1 MAKGT
6 INVQAENIFPIIK
19 QFLYSDQEIFLRE
32 LVSNAVDACNKL
44 KTLSSIGEAKGVLGD
59 LLVEVIADEKAGTL
73 TIRDNGIGMTG
84 EEIEKYIAQIAFS
97 GAEEFVNKY
106 KDKAE
111 GIIGH
116 FGLGFFSAFMV
127 SKKVEVYS
135 KSYQENT
142 KGARWI
148 CEGNTD
154 YELQE
159 EEKSTRGTDIILHIS
174 DEAKDYLKEF
184 KIKEL
189 LNKYCKFLPI
199 PIKFGEEEKTIKV
212 GEGDDAKEEKVIED
226 NIINNPN
233 PAWVKKPADL
243 EEKDYKEFYRELYP
257 FTFEEPLFNIHLN
270 VDYPFNLTGI
280 LYFPKLKNSLE
291 LQKNKIQLYCNQ
303 VFVTDSV
310 EGIVPEFL
318 TLLHG
323 VIDSPDIPLNVS
335 RSYLQSDANVKKISA
350 HITKKVA
357 DRLEEMYRKEQ
368 ESFEAKWDDI
378 KVFIEYGFLSDEKF
392 AEKTKKFMLVKNT
405 ENQFTLLTDY
415 IDKIK
420 ALQTNKDNKTVVL
433 YTHNPIE
440 HDNFI
445 EKAKAKSYDVLVLD
459 SPLTSHV
466 IQKWEMDLKDVTFSR
481 IDSDTIEKLIAKD
494 EEIPSKLSKEEEEK
508 VKPIIENQVDK
519 NKFTV
524 VFESLSETDDPI
536 QVTQSEFMRRMI
548 EMQKTGGGGF
558 MGSFPEMHN
567 LVVNSNHPLI
577 SKIISIEDDI
587 EKSRLAKQATDLAL
601 LSVGLLKGKE
611 LTNFIKR
618 SVEVLA

>member
-1 MAKGT
+1 M
-6 INVQAENIFPIIK
+6 
-19 QFLYSDQEIFLRE
+19 
-32 LVSNAVDACNKL
+32 
-44 KTLSSIGEAKGVLGD
+44 
-59 LLVEVIADEKAGTL
+59 
-73 TIRDNGIGMTG
+73 
-84 EEIEKYIAQIAFS
+84 
-97 GAEEFVNKY
+97 
-106 KDKAE
+106 
-111 GIIGH
+111 
-116 FGLGFFSAFMV
+116 
-127 SKKVEVYS
+127 
-135 KSYQENT
+135 
-142 KGARWI
+142 
-148 CEGNTD
+148 
-154 YELQE
+154 
-159 EEKSTRGTDIILHIS
+159 
-174 DEAKDYLKEF
+174 
-184 KIKEL
+184 
-189 LNKYCKFLPI
+189 
-199 PIKFGEEEKTIKV
+199 
-212 GEGDDAKEEKVIED
+212 
-226 NIINNPN
+226 
-233 PAWVKKPADL
+233 
-243 EEKDYKEFYRELYP
+243 
-257 FTFEEPLFNIHLN
+257 
-270 VDYPFNLTGI
+270 
-280 LYFPKLKNSLE
+280 
-291 LQKNKIQLYCNQ
+291 YCNQ

-335 RSYLQSDANVKKISA
+335 RSYLQSDGNVKKISA

-392 AEKTKKFMLVKNT
+392 ADKTKKFMLVKNT
-405 ENQFTLLTDY
+405 DNQFTLLTDY
-415 IDKIK
+415 IEKIK
-420 ALQTNKDNKTVVL
+420 ALQTNKENKTVVL

-440 HDNFI
+440 HDSFI

-536 QVTQSEFMRRMI
+536 QVTQSEFMRRMM

-558 MGSFPEMHN
+558 MGSLPEMHN

-577 SKIISIEDDI
+577 SKIISIEDDS

-618 SVEVLA
+618 SVDVLA